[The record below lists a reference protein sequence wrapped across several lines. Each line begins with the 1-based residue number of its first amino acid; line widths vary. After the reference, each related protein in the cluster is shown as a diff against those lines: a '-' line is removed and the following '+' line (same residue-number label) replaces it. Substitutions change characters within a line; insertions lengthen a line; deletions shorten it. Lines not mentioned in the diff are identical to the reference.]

1 MLPMK
6 SWIDY
11 WNTDTPIYVNSR
23 HQFLHYRGIAHDM
36 RRLLRT
42 SDKTVLDFGCGEAL
56 CADEVAAAC
65 ETLFLCDAAPNVRL
79 KLNVQFEQNAKIRVL
94 APEDL
99 AGRPDGEFD
108 VIIANSVLQYVS
120 RDDLKGLLNL
130 WRSKLTSGG
139 RLILADVIP
148 PGVGPLTDARALL
161 DFAFHGGFF
170 VAACVGLLRT
180 AVSDYRTLRANL
192 GLSTYGEAE
201 MLTLLA
207 EHGYGAR
214 RLAENIGHNPARMC
228 FEATPA

>member
-1 MLPMK
+1 MK

-23 HQFLHYRGIAHDM
+23 HQLLHYRGIAHDM
-36 RRLLRT
+36 RRLLRQT
-42 SDKTVLDFGCGEAL
+42 DRIVLDFGCGEAL
-56 CADEVAAAC
+56 CADEVAIAC
-65 ETLFLCDAAPNVRL
+65 DSLFLCDAAPNVRI
-79 KLNVQFEQNAKIRVL
+79 KLNLQFEHNTRIRIL

-99 AGRPDGEFD
+99 ALRPAAEFD

-120 RDDLKGLLNL
+120 REDLKGLLVL
-130 WRSKLTSGG
+130 WRAKLKPGG

-148 PGVGPLTDARALL
+148 PDIGPLTDARALI
-161 DFAFHGGFF
+161 DFAFHGGFLA
-170 VAACVGLLRT
+170 AACIGLVRT
-180 AVSDYRTLRANL
+180 ALSDYRTLRTNL

-207 EHGYGAR
+207 EHGYSAR
-214 RLAENIGHNPARMC
+214 RLADNIGHNPARMC